1 MQETM
6 KAVIVAGTR
15 PNFVKVAPL
24 LDAARAHPGLD
35 VTLVHTGQHYDY
47 EMSHSFFEQLGIRE
61 PDIFLGAGSGAHGE
75 QTAKVLAGF
84 EKVVER
90 LEPEIVVV
98 VGDVNST
105 LACALAASK
114 ATYGAPAATGLRRPL
129 IAHVEAGLRSFD
141 RGMPEEINRKLT
153 DSLSDILF
161 TTCRDAE
168 ANLLREGVP
177 RERIRFVG
185 NVMIDT
191 LLAHLPQAKL
201 PTFLMGREGLYGLL
215 TLHRPSN
222 VDELATFKGIIGA
235 LCEIAG
241 ELPIFFPAHPRTQ
254 KQIAEFKLGRHLPP
268 LEEGGEVR
276 EGCVHMLNPLPY
288 LEFTAMI
295 KGARLVLTDSGGIQ
309 EETTVFGV
317 PCLTLRENTER
328 PVTVEIG
335 TNTVVGTSPEAIV
348 REARKILRGEA
359 KRGKVP
365 ELWDGHAAER
375 IMKIVAALPARSR

>member
-1 MQETM
+1 M

-24 LDAARAHPGLD
+24 LDAAGAHPGLD
-35 VTLVHTGQHYDY
+35 ITLVHTGQHYDY
-47 EMSHSFFEQLGIRE
+47 EMSRSFFDQLGMRE

-75 QTAKVLAGF
+75 QTAWVLAGF
-84 EKVVER
+84 DKIVMK
-90 LEPEIVVV
+90 LAPEIVVV

-114 ATYGAPAATGLRRPL
+114 AVYRAPAATGLRRPL

-141 RGMPEEINRKLT
+141 RAMPEEINRTLT
-153 DSLSDILF
+153 DSLSDLLF

-168 ANLLREGVP
+168 TNLLREGIP
-177 RERIRFVG
+177 REKIFFVG

-191 LLAHLPQAKL
+191 LLAQLPSAKL
-201 PTFLMGREGLYGLL
+201 PRFLEGREGRYALL

-222 VDELATFKGIIGA
+222 VDELATFKGIIEA
-235 LCEIAG
+235 LCDIAG
-241 ELPIFFPAHPRTQ
+241 KIPILFPAHPRTQ
-254 KQIAEFKLGRHLPP
+254 RQIAEFGLCAHLPP
-268 LEEGGEVR
+268 LAEGAAPR
-276 EGCVHMLNPLPY
+276 EGCVQTLNPLPY

-295 KGARLVLTDSGGIQ
+295 RGARFVLTDSGGIQ

-335 TNTVVGTSPEAIV
+335 TNIVVGTSPEAIV
-348 REARKILRGEA
+348 REAGKILRGEV
-359 KRGKVP
+359 KRGSVP

-375 IMKIVAALPARSR
+375 IMRIVAAPPVPAR

>member
-1 MQETM
+1 M
-6 KAVIVAGTR
+6 KVALVAGTR

-24 LDAARAHPGLD
+24 LDAAKAHPGMA

-47 EMSHSFFEQLGIRE
+47 EMSRAFFEQLGIRE
-61 PDIFLGAGSGAHGE
+61 PDIFLGVGSGMHGE
-75 QTAKVLAGF
+75 QTARVLDGF
-84 EKVVER
+84 EKILVK
-90 LEPEIVVV
+90 LAPEIVVV

-114 ATYGAPAATGLRRPL
+114 VTYAAPAATGLRRPL

-141 RGMPEEINRKLT
+141 RGMPEEINRTLT
-153 DSLSDILF
+153 DAISDLLF

-168 ANLLREGVP
+168 ANLVREGIP
-177 RERIRFVG
+177 REKILFVG

-191 LLAHLPQAKL
+191 LLAHLPFAKL
-201 PTFLMGREGLYGLL
+201 PKFLEGHEGRYALL

-222 VDELATFKGIIGA
+222 VDELATFKGIIEA
-235 LCEIAG
+235 LCDIA
-241 ELPIFFPAHPRTQ
+241 EDVPVVFPAHPRTR
-254 KQIAEFKLGRHLPP
+254 KQIAEFKLGRHLAP
-268 LEEGGEVR
+268 LKRGEKIR
-276 EGCVHMLNPLPY
+276 RGRVHLLNPLPY
-288 LEFTAMI
+288 LEFSAML

-309 EETTVFGV
+309 EETTVLGV

-335 TNTVVGTSPEAIV
+335 TNIVVGTSPEAIV
-348 REARKILRGEA
+348 REARKILRGEV
-359 KRGKVP
+359 KRGRVP

-375 IMKIVAALPARSR
+375 IMGIVAALPARAR

>member
-1 MQETM
+1 M
-6 KAVIVAGTR
+6 KAVLVAGTR

-24 LDAARAHPGLD
+24 LEAARAHPGLA

-47 EMSHSFFEQLGIRE
+47 EMSRSFFEQLGIRE
-61 PDIFLGAGSGAHGE
+61 PDVFLGVGSGMHGE
-75 QTAKVLAGF
+75 QTARVLDGF
-84 EKVVER
+84 EKILVR
-90 LEPEIVVV
+90 LAPEIVVV

-114 ATYGAPAATGLRRPL
+114 VTYAAPAATGLRRPL

-141 RGMPEEINRKLT
+141 RGMPEEINRTLT
-153 DSLSDILF
+153 DALSDLLF

-168 ANLLREGVP
+168 ANLLREGAT
-177 RERIRFVG
+177 RDKIFFAG

-191 LLAHLPQAKL
+191 LLAHLPSAKL
-201 PTFLMGREGLYGLL
+201 PRFLEGHAGRYGLL

-222 VDELATFKGIIGA
+222 VDELATLRGIIGA
-235 LCEIAG
+235 LCDIA
-241 ELPIFFPAHPRTQ
+241 EDLPVVFPAHPRTQ
-254 KQIAEFKLGRHLPP
+254 KQIAEFGLGKHLAP
-268 LEEGGEVR
+268 LGQGEGIRRGRVY
-276 EGCVHMLNPLPY
+276 MLNPLPY

-335 TNTVVGTSPEAIV
+335 TNIVVGTSPERIV
-348 REARKILRGEA
+348 REARKIMGGDI
-359 KRGKVP
+359 KRGRVP

-375 IMKIVAALPARSR
+375 IMEIIAAPPVPPR